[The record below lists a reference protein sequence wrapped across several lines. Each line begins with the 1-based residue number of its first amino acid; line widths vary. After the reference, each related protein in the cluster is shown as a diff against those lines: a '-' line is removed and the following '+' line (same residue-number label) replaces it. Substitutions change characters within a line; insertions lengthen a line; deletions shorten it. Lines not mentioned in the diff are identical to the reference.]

1 MRLTLLTLL
10 LTYSFLGNTQIT
22 LTSVDFA
29 TAGDT
34 VRMSS
39 ADDPTIDFTTT
50 GPNQNWN
57 YSYLLPTNQVL
68 TKYMDMS
75 GLDPLVSFA
84 YGNFAAAKYQASYH
98 IPSTNLPIDQVS
110 GFLPVEISEPESF
123 YRLTSDSLS
132 LPGYSLKIEG
142 NGLPF
147 KADTIEAYYK
157 FPLDYLSSYEGMGH
171 IDIDMNPYY
180 EGRWIQ
186 KRWRS
191 SEVDGWGTITT
202 PYGTFDALRV
212 RHTIT
217 EIDSLQISFLG
228 SPMWVELPIP
238 MNYSYEWWTN
248 NEKDAILRINTRRVG
263 GNEVV
268 TDVSYRD
275 NYISLAAINEKE
287 SVEISVY
294 PNPVTTELNVSGL
307 NDYFTYSIIDPAGK
321 IVMSG
326 QAIDKISVDSLD
338 SGNFILVLRTKDRIH
353 QHQFIKP

>member
-1 MRLTLLTLL
+1 MRLILLTLL
-10 LTYSFLGNTQIT
+10 LTSSYFGKSQIT
-22 LTSVDFA
+22 VSSADFA
-29 TAGDT
+29 VTGDT

-39 ADDPTIDFTTT
+39 ANDPTIDFLTT
-50 GPNQNWN
+50 GPNQSWN

-68 TKYMDMS
+68 NKYSDIS
-75 GLDPLVSFA
+75 GLGALITLA
-84 YGNFAAAKYQASYH
+84 YGMFAPPKYQASYH
-98 IPSTNLPIDQVS
+98 LPSTNLPLDQVS
-110 GFLPVEISEPESF
+110 GFLPIEISDPKTFS
-123 YRLTSDSLS
+123 RLTSDSLAAV
-132 LPGYSLKIEG
+132 GYALSIEG
-142 NGLPF
+142 NEIPF

-287 SVEISVY
+287 NVEISVY

-321 IVMSG
+321 VVMSG
-326 QAIDKISVDSLD
+326 QAIDKISVDTLD